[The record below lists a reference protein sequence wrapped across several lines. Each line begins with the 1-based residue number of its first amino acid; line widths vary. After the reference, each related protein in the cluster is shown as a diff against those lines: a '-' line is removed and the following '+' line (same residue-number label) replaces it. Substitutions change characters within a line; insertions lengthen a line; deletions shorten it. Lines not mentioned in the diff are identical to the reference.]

1 MKKSVLPMIAACIL
15 LSGCSDN
22 SGITINS
29 TSSDNSSSKSNS
41 EPQSSAVS
49 SSEQTSSSD
58 NSSLGIPDPT
68 DADLSFALEI
78 IRDTGCVV
86 GAAFV
91 GYIDSEM
98 PETEIRKYLESSET
112 IKNYSYLSNASL
124 VCREGAELYALTPL
138 EGYSIT
144 VYSSELTEDGSIFTD
159 KSAPLYRG
167 KTGECIIL
175 RCNISEVYSNV
186 LIEVSNGADTLEFQ
200 PEISLENGQMVDK
213 DRCYDLSVYMV
224 WDDLEKSGYESLLG
238 NSELSSLVSQGMALR
253 YIGETVDL
261 GNGLQGVLFALGTD
275 VDGQFVSERFYAFEP
290 ESETSYYLDG
300 ITGEWKALSEG

>member
-1 MKKSVLPMIAACIL
+1 MRKAILPL
-15 LSGCSDN
+15 LAVCLTLTGCADK

-29 TSSDNSSSKSNS
+29 TYSEFSSSKSIS
-41 EPQSSAVS
+41 EPQSSSDFS
-49 SSEQTSSSD
+49 SKQTSSSD
-58 NSSLGIPDPT
+58 NSSSAIPDPA
-68 DADLSFALEI
+68 DADLSYTLDV
-78 IRDTGCVV
+78 IRNNGCVV
-86 GAAFV
+86 GTAFI
-91 GYIDSEM
+91 GYIDSEL
-98 PETEIRKYLESSET
+98 PEIEIIKYLESSET

-124 VCREGAELYALTPL
+124 VCQEGAELYALTPL
-138 EGYSIT
+138 DGYSIT
-144 VYSSELTEDGSIFTD
+144 VYSSKLTEDGGISTD
-159 KSAPLYRG
+159 KSKPLYQGETG
-167 KTGECIIL
+167 KSIIL

-186 LIEVSNGADTLEFQ
+186 LIEVSNGVDTLEFQ

-275 VDGQFVSERFYAFEP
+275 LDGQFVGERFYAFEP

-300 ITGEWKALSEG
+300 ITGEWKVLSEG